1 MADTIKI
8 GNLDISAFKV
18 GSDNCKI
25 YLGDTLLYPQAVNNM
40 FVGNYTGGNQYTIE
54 CSTSTALTRANVE
67 AAPYAK
73 STLLS
78 AEVSACG
85 HDTFKI
91 GDNAFSGA
99 TSMSAITIDDNVTQ
113 FGNQAFLN
121 TKALKSI
128 TFPSKLD
135 TIQGSCFRFSG
146 IRRISGI
153 PSGVTYLSSGCFADM
168 YSLSA
173 ATIPSSVTGSSTNL
187 FLRDSGLTEVHFER
201 TTAPA
206 LGTDAFKNCT
216 ALTKIYIPNC
226 NCFNSYAAQSQF
238 SGLTN
243 IIYAEGTNT
252 KCQTYTPSIKMATA
266 NGWTSSANTSGNLV
280 RINKSASSTGEL
292 TTCSI
297 SVSGVSKIVFTLYL
311 SNYQSGINY
320 SSSKDSYATS
330 TTIKSTSSGSNT
342 WTLDG
347 LTKGNKY
354 TIRCKL
360 IARSGTYVSGT
371 AAGANISW
379 TS

>member
-25 YLGDTLLYPQAVNNM
+25 YLGDTLLYPQAASNM

-54 CSTSTALTRANVE
+54 CSTSTALTSANVE

-91 GDNAFSGA
+91 DYNAFSGA
-99 TSMSAITIDDNVTQ
+99 TSMSAITIDGNVTK
-113 FGNQAFLN
+113 FGNQAFFH
-121 TKALKSI
+121 TDALKSF

-135 TIQGSCFRFSG
+135 TIEGSCFRLSG

-153 PSGVTYLSSGCFADM
+153 PSGVTYLYSGCFADM
-168 YSLSA
+168 YKLSA

-206 LGTDAFKNCT
+206 LGADAFKNCT

-226 NCFNSYAAQSQF
+226 DCFDSYAAQSQF
-238 SGLTN
+238 SGLTS

-252 KCQTYTPSIKMATA
+252 KCQTYTPSIKMANASNWSYSVDT
-266 NGWTSSANTSGNLV
+266 NSNVNHIQKG
-280 RINKSASSTGEL
+280 ASSTGEL

-297 SVSGVSKIVFTLYL
+297 VVSGITSIVFKISF
-311 SNYQSGINY
+311 SNNSSGIRF
-320 SSSKDSYATS
+320 SSSKDNYAS
-330 TTIKSTSSGSNT
+330 GTTLKTVGRT
-342 WTLDG
+342 WTLSG
-347 LTKGNKY
+347 LTSSSSY

-360 IARSGTYVSGT
+360 IKRSGTYVTGT
-371 AAGANISW
+371 AAGADISW